1 MKTKKL
7 LVLDGNGL
15 QELTLQMRPLAIDDK
30 VINSLSESVT
40 RQVHRV
46 FLVPETQTYVSMKVS
61 GSMVGLTIPLLHI
74 QLRCPFLMNDKKELY
89 ACFNAGKPAPNLSL
103 KWEVPN
109 TMKLSIVLLL
119 SGTYSNIQKHYLVAE
134 HSSED
139 RILFRLPL
147 PNLDEAAGLCA
158 GKYQLNYSDYLSA
171 ARAAVNQFNN
181 SAWNTDLYGR
191 GAHDETGPAQLFKFK
206 PKGEAEMEQIND
218 LGDWRK
224 VSTTVSDSTLEM
236 YYAH

>member
-40 RQVHRV
+40 RTIMYAFQ
-46 FLVPETQTYVSMKVS
+46 VPECDTYASLKVS
-61 GSMVGLTIPLLHI
+61 GSIVGITIPLTYI

-89 ACFNAGKPAPNLSL
+89 ACFDASKSAPNMSL
-103 KWEVPN
+103 KWVLPDS
-109 TMKLSIVLLL
+109 MKLSMVLLV
-119 SGTYSNIQKHYLVAE
+119 SGTYANIQNHYLVAE
-134 HSSED
+134 SGKQD
-139 RILFRLPL
+139 GVLYRLPL
-147 PNLDEAAGLCA
+147 PNLYENAALCS
-158 GKYQLNYSDYLSA
+158 GKYQLTYNDYLSA

-191 GAHDETGPAQLFKFK
+191 GKYDQTGPAQLFKFK
-206 PKGEAEMEQIND
+206 PKGETEMEQIND
-218 LGDWRK
+218 LDDWRK
-224 VSTTVSDSTLEM
+224 VSTSFSDATLEM